1 VIIASGIAMPF
12 GTKPRFSDLSV
23 KLGGGYRYGLIGANC
38 SRKSTTMNS
47 LRGELELATAYPGV
61 PANRRNSRLVF
72 GPQVLKCGSGRSW

>member
-38 SRKSTTMNS
+38 SRKSTTMNI
-47 LRGELELATAYPGV
+47 LRGELELAA
-61 PANRRNSRLVF
+61 A
-72 GPQVLKCGSGRSW
+72 